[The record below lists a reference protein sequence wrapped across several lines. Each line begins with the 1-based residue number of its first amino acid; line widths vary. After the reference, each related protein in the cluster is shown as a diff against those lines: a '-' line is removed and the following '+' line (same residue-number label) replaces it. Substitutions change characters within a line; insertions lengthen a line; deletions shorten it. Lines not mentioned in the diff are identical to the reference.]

1 MFTKKVY
8 VQHVSLTNLQSLG
21 YEIGDNDIH
30 EEEMYSRFGELSLI
44 SRLTNKQRKVV
55 DLLSKGYK
63 RKEIA
68 RELGVSLQ
76 AIHQI
81 VPRIR
86 KRVKSHVAI
95 R

>member
-1 MFTKKVY
+1 MFTRKVY
-8 VQHVSLTNLQSLG
+8 VQHVSLTDLQSSG
-21 YEIGDNDIH
+21 YELGDNDTY

-68 RELGVSLQ
+68 KTLGVSLQ

-86 KRVKSHVAI
+86 KRVKKHVSI
-95 R
+95 